1 MSQPTTNTLPIVTTV
16 NFNVVRL
23 CKTRRCRRFRD
34 LWKLTTV
41 YFDRKVKLFIGF
53 AKDASVC
60 QVLFFFHTLAKH
72 TVFFIILILKFFF
85 LSKLDKYYTGL
96 QGSVAGQLEVISE
109 VIFCDKSDF
118 NRRINH
124 HGKTFRY
131 LWLFNRKMDFFGFTG
146 AHCEEK

>member
-1 MSQPTTNTLPIVTTV
+1 MSGI
-16 NFNVVRL
+16 
-23 CKTRRCRRFRD
+23 
-34 LWKLTTV
+34 
-41 YFDRKVKLFIGF
+41 
-53 AKDASVC
+53 
-60 QVLFFFHTLAKH
+60 VLFSYVGEAYGFFYN
-72 TVFFIILILKFFF
+72 FDSEIFFF

-146 AHCEEK
+146 GAHCEEK